1 MSFEMEK
8 KLFWVIILAA
18 IPLNPTNVLVDMIQV
33 VILDNYS
40 TFNMFGWLL
49 ITFVLV
55 AKIILAVMELE
66 ALTEIWNIFFKR
78 KSK

>member
-1 MSFEMEK
+1 MEK